1 MLIPKKI
8 RLLWNQFL
16 KSYTFCGFNSK
27 KVLFF
32 FGIFIESVYFCII
45 ETKNNDMIKRYLES
59 IIEER
64 MGHGKA
70 IVLFGARQVGKTT
83 MLKNLMA
90 GRDDVLWL
98 NGDEQDVR
106 NLFENISSTMLKT
119 IIGKKSV
126 VVIDEAQRI
135 SDIGIGIK
143 LITDN
148 ISDVQ
153 VLATGSSSFD
163 LSNKVN
169 EPLTGRKI
177 EYWMYPL
184 SFGELVEHH
193 GLWEEKRLLA
203 HRLIYG
209 SYPDVINNV
218 GDERMI
224 LTELA
229 NSYLYKDILM
239 FDKIKK
245 SDKLVKLLQA
255 LALQMGSEV
264 SYNELAQTC
273 GLDPKTVESYVT
285 LLEQSYIIF
294 RLGSFS
300 RNLRNE
306 LKFARKIYFWDCGIR
321 NAVIGNYQML
331 ESRLDTGAL
340 FENYMV
346 AERLKRL
353 RYEKSYAKSYFWR
366 SKLKQEI
373 DYIEE
378 MDGQLAAVE
387 FKWNPNRKAAMPLSF
402 SRSYPDV
409 DFKVVTRDN
418 FETYLL

>member
-1 MLIPKKI
+1 
-8 RLLWNQFL
+8 
-16 KSYTFCGFNSK
+16 
-27 KVLFF
+27 
-32 FGIFIESVYFCII
+32 
-45 ETKNNDMIKRYLES
+45 MINRYLES
-59 IIEER
+59 IIEGR
-64 MGHGKA
+64 MGQGKA

-83 MLKNLMA
+83 MLKNLLA
-90 GRDDVLWL
+90 RRDDVLWL

-106 NLFENISSTMLKT
+106 NLFENVSSTMLKT

-148 ISDVQ
+148 IPDVQ

-163 LSNKVN
+163 LSNKIN
-169 EPLTGRKI
+169 EPLTGRKM

-193 GLWEEKRLLA
+193 GLLEEKRLLA

-255 LALQMGSEV
+255 LAFQMGSEV

-346 AERLKRL
+346 AERLKKL

-402 SRSYPDV
+402 SRYYPDV

-418 FETYLL
+418 FETFLL

>member
-1 MLIPKKI
+1 
-8 RLLWNQFL
+8 
-16 KSYTFCGFNSK
+16 
-27 KVLFF
+27 
-32 FGIFIESVYFCII
+32 
-45 ETKNNDMIKRYLES
+45 MINRYLES
-59 IIEER
+59 IIEGR
-64 MGHGKA
+64 MGQGKA

-83 MLKNLMA
+83 MLKNLLA
-90 GRDDVLWL
+90 RRDDVLWL

-106 NLFENISSTMLKT
+106 NLFENVSSTMLKT

-135 SDIGIGIK
+135 PDIGIGIK

-148 ISDVQ
+148 IPDVQ

-163 LSNKVN
+163 LSNKIN
-169 EPLTGRKI
+169 EPLTGRKL

-193 GLWEEKRLLA
+193 GLLEEKRLLA

-255 LALQMGSEV
+255 LAFQMGSEV

-346 AERLKRL
+346 AERLKKL

-418 FETYLL
+418 FETFFVVR

>member
-1 MLIPKKI
+1 MLSTLCGPHFVIDFFYFVSLFPK
-8 RLLWNQFL
+8 
-16 KSYTFCGFNSK
+16 
-27 KVLFF
+27 
-32 FGIFIESVYFCII
+32 SVYFCII

-83 MLKNLMA
+83 MLKNLLA

-106 NLFENISSTMLKT
+106 NLFENVSSTMLKT

-148 ISDVQ
+148 IPDVQ

-163 LSNKVN
+163 LSNKIN
-169 EPLTGRKI
+169 ESLTGRKI

-193 GLWEEKRLLA
+193 GLLEEKRLLA

-255 LALQMGSEV
+255 LAFQMGSEV

-346 AERLKRL
+346 AERLKKL

-378 MDGQLAAVE
+378 MDGQLSAVE

>member
-1 MLIPKKI
+1 
-8 RLLWNQFL
+8 
-16 KSYTFCGFNSK
+16 
-27 KVLFF
+27 
-32 FGIFIESVYFCII
+32 
-45 ETKNNDMIKRYLES
+45 MIKRYLES
-59 IIEER
+59 VVSDR
-64 MGHGKA
+64 MGCGKA
-70 IVLFGARQVGKTT
+70 IILFGARQVGKTT
-83 MLKNLMA
+83 MLKNLLD
-90 GRDDVLWL
+90 GRNDVLWL
-98 NGDEQDVR
+98 NGDEVDVR
-106 NLFENISSTMLKT
+106 NLFENASSTMLKAIIAKNT
-119 IIGKKSV
+119 I

-148 ISDVQ
+148 IPDVQ
-153 VLATGSSSFD
+153 VMATGSSSFD
-163 LSNKVN
+163 LSNKIT

-177 EYWMYPL
+177 EYWMFPL

-193 GLWEEKRLLA
+193 GLLEEKRLLS
-203 HRLIYG
+203 HRLVYG

-218 GDERMI
+218 GDERMV

-229 NSYLYKDILM
+229 DSYLYKDILM

-245 SDKLVKLLQA
+245 SEKLVKLLQA
-255 LALQMGSEV
+255 LAFQIGSEV

-273 GLDPKTVESYVT
+273 GLDPKTVESYIT

-321 NAVIGNYQML
+321 NAVIGNYQMM
-331 ESRLDTGAL
+331 ESRLDTAAL
-340 FENYMV
+340 FENYIV
-346 AERLKRL
+346 AERLKKL

-366 SKLKQEI
+366 SKMKQEI
-373 DYIEE
+373 DYIEDV
-378 MDGQLAAVE
+378 DGHISAVE

-402 SRSYPDV
+402 SRSYPDA

-418 FETYLL
+418 IETFLL